1 MAYDQLD
8 GWITSPFHRAD
19 DDEVRARARD
29 QVTALTKKAKE
40 KLIELLKE
48 RAKELRKKAQE
59 LRKQGE
65 TEKADRVARQAE
77 EFDIAAD
84 EIKKTL

>member
-40 KLIELLKE
+40 RLVELLRDRAKKL
-48 RAKELRKKAQE
+48 RANAKELRQ
-59 LRKQGE
+59 QGQID
-65 TEKADRVARQAE
+65 KADRVARQAE

-84 EIKKTL
+84 EIKKLL